1 VNCSNLVAGPIA
13 EVGDDPV
20 IPVDLMLAIGLVQY
34 AGFPFSMLH
43 YDDLVLFVDAEG
55 DPTLLK

>member
-1 VNCSNLVAGPIA
+1 LVAGPIA

-43 YDDLVLFVDAEG
+43 CDDLALFVDAEG